1 MNESTQKMFRR
12 LNLRHDKVTSGIDKQ
27 INNLLGFLSKRG
39 WDLPRF
45 LVALNSVAYLMYLIW
60 PGQRYN
66 YYKHFSYTNS
76 NISHYH
82 FHTCLTCH
90 FGHDS
95 FLMFLIDSF
104 IMYLL
109 AQNVMRM
116 NGAIF
121 LSYLC
126 LLSTVIGSI
135 LLAIKFS
142 QSYQTRPYLGND
154 AIIRGLIFSIIFQQ
168 PTAKFYLLPFPF
180 AITAWVIA
188 SVAIFLDLI
197 SGNAAGF
204 GGLIAS
210 YLLLNMK

>member
-1 MNESTQKMFRR
+1 
-12 LNLRHDKVTSGIDKQ
+12 
-27 INNLLGFLSKRG
+27 
-39 WDLPRF
+39 
-45 LVALNSVAYLMYLIW
+45 
-60 PGQRYN
+60 
-66 YYKHFSYTNS
+66 
-76 NISHYH
+76 
-82 FHTCLTCH
+82 
-90 FGHDS
+90 
-95 FLMFLIDSF
+95 
-104 IMYLL
+104 
-109 AQNVMRM
+109 MRM